1 MFFIRGR
8 LDSPVTGASIS
19 IIVFSERSR
28 AAPSFTIRRA
38 AASSIL
44 PSRIKCCL
52 RTSGRGRFVSGSNTS
67 ATVSLCDG
75 GKRTSA
81 ETVTIYLINRSR
93 NGLIDRAC
101 ASVLR
106 LPATRKH
113 ARLAMLIE
121 TNIPDLCTNG
131 STGMEDYSINKN

>member
-1 MFFIRGR
+1 MFFMKERS
-8 LDSPVTGASIS
+8 DSPVTGASIS

-81 ETVTIYLINRSR
+81 ETVTIYLINRLR
-93 NGLIDRAC
+93 NVLIDRAC

-106 LPATRKH
+106 LPGTRKP
-113 ARLAMLIE
+113 ARLAMVIE
-121 TNIPDLCTNG
+121 TNIRDLCTNSFNG
-131 STGMEDYSINKN
+131 IENE